1 MLFRNDIAVNCQGGE
16 PTIEDCACIENR
28 DNAIHIHG
36 ATPHVDHCV
45 LKRNGG
51 YGVWGRYGA
60 GVTLAQTI
68 VTENKK
74 GGLYCFLYDCKV
86 SANNCAF
93 INNKKFEVETGT
105 GLPWDF
111 TENFWGENMTKV
123 LEQKG
128 CNIRLPKIK
137 DKRHGDVNL
146 GIVDVAKFLKE
157 MPENCGPRECPHV
170 KGIY

>member
-16 PTIEDCACIENR
+16 PNIEDCAGIEHR
-28 DNAIHIHG
+28 GNAIHSHG
-36 ATPHVDHCV
+36 ATPHLDHCA

-51 YGVWGRYGA
+51 PLSITGSV
-60 GVTLAQTI
+60 
-68 VTENKK
+68 E
-74 GGLYCFLYDCKV
+74 
-86 SANNCAF
+86 S
-93 INNKKFEVETGT
+93 ETGT
-105 GLPWDF
+105 DLPWDF
-111 TENFWGENMTKV
+111 TENFWGANMTKV

-157 MPENCGPRECPHV
+157 MPADCGPRECPHM